1 MQKRKNLFL
10 YFLLALVTIVWG
22 LGFVF
27 TKQVLPYVSP
37 SLLNVLRFSVAALIT
52 FILFFKQ
59 VVKLNIKQCLSGV
72 LAGTLIVFSFGCQ
85 TYSMVYTSAT
95 NTSLMTGLYVVMVP
109 FFIWAAHKKR
119 PPIRAFVAGFLGF
132 ASIAC
137 LAFGGLSKLNFGD
150 LLAFFCAVGFAV
162 HYLVLDKATK
172 STPAGALT
180 FVQMLTAAV
189 LFFVVGFIVDGKA
202 MLNCSFPKSIILPLF
217 TLCVLNTAFAYI
229 VQTRDTAFA
238 YIVQTRA
245 QKTIDASKVSLVLSF
260 ESTLVAVFAVILG
273 GDKFTWYLALSI
285 IGMTAAILIAEWP
298 QKKQTS
304 SLPDIETN
312 NYDFSAISSS
322 DDQINLP

>member
-72 LAGTLIVFSFGCQ
+72 LAGMLIVFSFGCQ

-150 LLAFFCAVGFAV
+150 LLAFFCALGFAV

-189 LFFVVGFIVDGKA
+189 LFFVVGFIVDGKT

-229 VQTRDTAFA
+229 VQTR
-238 YIVQTRA
+238 A
-245 QKTIDASKVSLVLSF
+245 QKTIDASKVSLILSF
-260 ESTLVAVFAVILG
+260 ESTLGAVFAVILG

-298 QKKQTS
+298 TKKQKS
-304 SLPDIETN
+304 SLPDVETN
-312 NYDFSAISSS
+312 NYDFSSIQSLS
-322 DDQINLP
+322 DDEIILP

>member
-1 MQKRKNLFL
+1 
-10 YFLLALVTIVWG
+10 
-22 LGFVF
+22 
-27 TKQVLPYVSP
+27 
-37 SLLNVLRFSVAALIT
+37 
-52 FILFFKQ
+52 
-59 VVKLNIKQCLSGV
+59 
-72 LAGTLIVFSFGCQ
+72 
-85 TYSMVYTSAT
+85 MVYTSAT

-150 LLAFFCAVGFAV
+150 LLAFFCALGFAV

-180 FVQMLTAAV
+180 FVQMLTSAV
-189 LFFVVGFIVDGKA
+189 LFFVVGFIIDGKA

-229 VQTRDTAFA
+229 VQTR
-238 YIVQTRA
+238 A

-260 ESTLVAVFAVILG
+260 ESTLGAVFAVILG

-304 SLPDIETN
+304 SLPDVETN
-312 NYDFSAISSS
+312 NYDFSSIQSLS
-322 DDQINLP
+322 DDDEIILP

>member
-1 MQKRKNLFL
+1 MFKWRFGRNAYCFQFWLSDLFNGLHVGDEHVFDDGALRRDGAVFYLGGAQK
-10 YFLLALVTIVWG
+10 
-22 LGFVF
+22 
-27 TKQVLPYVSP
+27 
-37 SLLNVLRFSVAALIT
+37 
-52 FILFFKQ
+52 
-59 VVKLNIKQCLSGV
+59 
-72 LAGTLIVFSFGCQ
+72 
-85 TYSMVYTSAT
+85 TSADPRVRRGI
-95 NTSLMTGLYVVMVP
+95 SGLRKHCVS
-109 FFIWAAHKKR
+109 
-119 PPIRAFVAGFLGF
+119 G
-132 ASIAC
+132 
-137 LAFGGLSKLNFGD
+137 
-150 LLAFFCAVGFAV
+150 FFCAVGFAV

-229 VQTRDTAFA
+229 VQTR
-238 YIVQTRA
+238 A

-260 ESTLVAVFAVILG
+260 ESTLGAVFAVILG

-304 SLPDIETN
+304 SLPDVETN
-312 NYDFSAISSS
+312 NYDFSAISFF

>member
-1 MQKRKNLFL
+1 MFKWRFGRNAYCFQFWLSDLFNGL
-10 YFLLALVTIVWG
+10 HVGDEHVFDDGALRRDGAVFY
-22 LGFVF
+22 LGGA
-27 TKQVLPYVSP
+27 Q
-37 SLLNVLRFSVAALIT
+37 
-52 FILFFKQ
+52 
-59 VVKLNIKQCLSGV
+59 
-72 LAGTLIVFSFGCQ
+72 
-85 TYSMVYTSAT
+85 
-95 NTSLMTGLYVVMVP
+95 
-109 FFIWAAHKKR
+109 KR

-229 VQTRDTAFA
+229 VQTR
-238 YIVQTRA
+238 A

-260 ESTLVAVFAVILG
+260 ESTLGAVFAVILG

-298 QKKQTS
+298 QKNKRRLFPTS
-304 SLPDIETN
+304 KRIITTFPQYPLLTTK
-312 NYDFSAISSS
+312 
-322 DDQINLP
+322 

>member
-1 MQKRKNLFL
+1 
-10 YFLLALVTIVWG
+10 
-22 LGFVF
+22 
-27 TKQVLPYVSP
+27 
-37 SLLNVLRFSVAALIT
+37 
-52 FILFFKQ
+52 
-59 VVKLNIKQCLSGV
+59 
-72 LAGTLIVFSFGCQ
+72 
-85 TYSMVYTSAT
+85 MVYTSAT

-150 LLAFFCAVGFAV
+150 LLAFFCALGFAV

-172 STPAGALT
+172 STP

-229 VQTRDTAFA
+229 VQTR
-238 YIVQTRA
+238 A

-260 ESTLVAVFAVILG
+260 ESTLGAVFAVILG

-285 IGMTAAILIAEWP
+285 IGMTAAILIAEWQ

-304 SLPDIETN
+304 SLPDVETN
-312 NYDFSAISSS
+312 NYDFFVISSS
-322 DDQINLP
+322 NDQINLP